1 MSVTSTL
8 LLRGLARGKAR
19 FACAALGVAA
29 AAGAVV
35 FVFSLAASNAAQAPA
50 LARRAAE
57 PWAAW
62 RFEGMAPGPWGMG
75 PGQPPEKKTHA
86 ESAEKKQ
93 HAESAEFAEKKP
105 HAESVENAERG
116 GRARAPRAPAPS
128 SRGLP
133 PEAGGGVI
141 QHSASSIQHSPDL
154 SLDLVSLTLDYRPGG
169 RVLQGPPMR
178 AIVAAAPAENP
189 WGCTRLAEGRWTD
202 DAAAD
207 AEVVCTRGTLQR
219 FGRGEPPPLGERLKF
234 VGMQGTMTATLV
246 GYLDDAKLPP
256 GWPSVFA
263 NRAAFGALSA
273 ERHGALQLW
282 RSAPADAGADLLGPS
297 SEAVVNAFK
306 GDENRRMDYARP
318 LLLVAAVLTAL
329 SLLVNSLLLAVEA
342 NRRTLALLR
351 TVGLSRGG
359 VARLVAAESLL
370 AVAAGWALGCAVAL
384 GALAL
389 YVRADPVAFPTGPAV
404 AWRSLGATAAIGA
417 AVALLAVLFA
427 LRPALAV
434 RPLDAPSR
442 SARAAAATAW
452 PSRSRS
458 ASARSSRS
466 RCGAPRSCAG
476 SCRRP
481 SGPTR
486 SSRSCRPASTRA
498 TARRSTASPA
508 CAASPSST
516 RSSSPSSRR
525 SR

>member
-35 FVFSLAASNAAQAPA
+35 FVFSLAASNAAQAPS
-50 LARRAAE
+50 LARRAAT

-62 RFEGMAPGPWGMG
+62 RFEGMPAGP
-75 PGQPPEKKTHA
+75 
-86 ESAEKKQ
+86 
-93 HAESAEFAEKKP
+93 
-105 HAESVENAERG
+105 RG
-116 GRARAPRAPAPS
+116 AGAPRAPSNPS
-128 SRGLP
+128 RDRSG
-133 PEAGGGVI
+133 A
-141 QHSASSIQHSPDL
+141 SAPDL

-207 AEVVCTRGTLQR
+207 AEVVCTRGSLRR

-246 GYLDDAKLPP
+246 GYLEDAKLPP

-263 NRAAFGALSA
+263 NRAAFAALSA
-273 ERHGALQLW
+273 EHHGTLRLW
-282 RSAPADAGADLLGPS
+282 REAPADAGADLLGPS
-297 SEAVVNAFK
+297 SEMVVNAFK

-370 AVAAGWALGCAVAL
+370 AVAVGWALGCAA
-384 GALAL
+384 ALATIRYML
-389 YVRADPVAFPTGPAV
+389 KNDIPGVCRKKGEVLKAGLQSLADKYPDVIQEVRGTG
-404 AWRSLGATAAIGA
+404 LM
-417 AVALLAVLFA
+417 LAVEFHTCELGYETSKGLFA
-427 LRPALAV
+427 RRVLTAGTLVNAKTIRFEPTAVISDQDMKDVISRMDEALADT
-434 RPLDAPSR
+434 RAW
-442 SARAAAATAW
+442 AAAKA
-452 PSRSRS
+452 
-458 ASARSSRS
+458 
-466 RCGAPRSCAG
+466 
-476 SCRRP
+476 
-481 SGPTR
+481 
-486 SSRSCRPASTRA
+486 
-498 TARRSTASPA
+498 
-508 CAASPSST
+508 
-516 RSSSPSSRR
+516 
-525 SR
+525 

>member
-35 FVFSLAASNAAQAPA
+35 FVFSLAASNAAQAPS
-50 LARRAAE
+50 LARRAAT

-62 RFEGMAPGPWGMG
+62 RFEGMPAGPWGFG
-75 PGQPPEKKTHA
+75 PGRSMEKKSHA
-86 ESAEKKQ
+86 ESAESAEKES
-93 HAESAEFAEKKP
+93 HAESAEIAEI
-105 HAESVENAERG
+105 
-116 GRARAPRAPAPS
+116 GRARAPRVPGSP
-128 SRGLP
+128 
-133 PEAGGGVI
+133 AGGAAERSEAEGVI
-141 QHSASSIQHSPDL
+141 QHSAFSIQHSPDL
-154 SLDLVSLTLDYRPGG
+154 SLPLVSLTLDYRPGG

-178 AIVAAAPAENP
+178 AVVAAAPAENP

-207 AEVVCTRGTLQR
+207 AEVVCTRGTLRR

-246 GYLDDAKLPP
+246 GYLEDAKLPP

-263 NRAAFGALSA
+263 NRAAFAALAA
-273 ERHGALQLW
+273 EHHGSLQLW
-282 RSAPADAGADLLGPS
+282 RSAPTDAGADLLGPS
-297 SEAVVNAFK
+297 SEMVVNAFK

-370 AVAAGWALGCAVAL
+370 AVAVGWALGCAA
-384 GALAL
+384 ALA
-389 YVRADPVAFPTGPAV
+389 ADRKSVV
-404 AWRSLGATAAIGA
+404 
-417 AVALLAVLFA
+417 
-427 LRPALAV
+427 
-434 RPLDAPSR
+434 
-442 SARAAAATAW
+442 
-452 PSRSRS
+452 
-458 ASARSSRS
+458 
-466 RCGAPRSCAG
+466 
-476 SCRRP
+476 
-481 SGPTR
+481 
-486 SSRSCRPASTRA
+486 
-498 TARRSTASPA
+498 
-508 CAASPSST
+508 
-516 RSSSPSSRR
+516 
-525 SR
+525 